1 MTPQRARVLEI
12 AREGFA
18 MRASELAEAAG
29 VGTSVV
35 KALAKDGA
43 LEAVA
48 LPALQALSGARPQ
61 CRGLHPLEGPA
72 GGGGRRLRAV
82 VAQRQHKVMLLD
94 GVTGSGKTEVYF
106 EAMAAA
112 LASGGQ
118 VLLLLPEIALTQPF
132 LDARGEP
139 IRLRTGAVAFGRA
152 PARARAGVARR
163 GGWHGADR
171 GGRALGAVPAVEE
184 AEAHRR
190 R

>member
-18 MRASELAEAAG
+18 MRAAELAEAAG
-29 VGTSVV
+29 VGTSVI

-48 LPALQALSGARPQ
+48 LPALRRFPEPDLN
-61 CRGLHPLEGPA
+61 A
-72 GGGGRRLRAV
+72 GGYTLSQDQQAAAEALRAV

-112 LASGGQ
+112 LASGGRCCCCC
-118 VLLLLPEIALTQPF
+118 P
-132 LDARGEP
+132 RS
-139 IRLRTGAVAFGRA
+139 R
-152 PARARAGVARR
+152 
-163 GGWHGADR
+163 
-171 GGRALGAVPAVEE
+171 
-184 AEAHRR
+184 
-190 R
+190 